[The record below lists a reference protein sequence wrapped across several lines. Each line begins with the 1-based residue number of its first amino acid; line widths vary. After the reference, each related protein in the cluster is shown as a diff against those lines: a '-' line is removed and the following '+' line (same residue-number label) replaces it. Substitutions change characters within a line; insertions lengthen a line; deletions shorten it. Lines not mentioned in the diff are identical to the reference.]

1 MKVICAGYPKTGTKS
16 MANALRALGYDVHD
30 VEEHFAYN
38 LENYVEF
45 LEGRVGPEIF
55 QKMYKDVDA
64 VTDVPAC
71 TLWNVIFTQFP
82 DAKII
87 LMERSSS
94 DAWYNSFRKMMEDLI
109 YNQTPFTNSLRPY
122 LSRTYA
128 TIDRLGRYNLSTL
141 VNDEAGVNEKF
152 ITEMCPTLC
161 KDAYTRHN
169 AAVKGLVPEKQ
180 LLVYQVGEGWER
192 LCDFLGKDVPD
203 VAFPHE
209 NAGGSDDGIQK
220 KFYKFNV
227 FEQGNKELRWSL
239 IKICMT
245 SVSLVLFG
253 SLAFKKF
260 SLQNFQNHIFK

>member
-1 MKVICAGYPKTGTKS
+1 M
-16 MANALRALGYDVHD
+16 R
-30 VEEHFAYN
+30 
-38 LENYVEF
+38 
-45 LEGRVGPEIF
+45 
-55 QKMYKDVDA
+55 KMIKI
-64 VTDVPAC
+64 VPALSLSMRLRVRESL
-71 TLWNVIFTQFP
+71 T
-82 DAKII
+82 I
-87 LMERSSS
+87 L
-94 DAWYNSFRKMMEDLI
+94 DCKLKF
-109 YNQTPFTNSLRPY
+109 
-122 LSRTYA
+122 
-128 TIDRLGRYNLSTL
+128 NL
-141 VNDEAGVNEKF
+141 
-152 ITEMCPTLC
+152 
-161 KDAYTRHN
+161 
-169 AAVKGLVPEKQ
+169 KGLVPEKQ